1 MSAYHNRNGASVAER
16 LANRSVRDANGCLI
30 WQGAKLPFGHGTI
43 TAPERRKRR
52 THCVAWELVNGPIP
66 AGMCVCHKCD
76 VPACIN
82 PDHLF
87 LGTIADNNAD
97 MIRKGRN
104 VAHPGE
110 KNGRARLTPEQ
121 VAAIATDP
129 RVQKA
134 IAADYGI
141 KQPQVS
147 RIKRGASWPSPIATK
162 GE

>member
-1 MSAYHNRNGASVAER
+1 MSAYHNRNGATVAER

-30 WQGAKLPFGHGTI
+30 WQGNKLPFGHGII
-43 TAPERRKRR
+43 TMKGRKTRR
-52 THCVAWELVNGPIP
+52 THRVAWELANGPIP
-66 AGMCVCHKCD
+66 SGMCVCHRCD

-97 MIRKGRN
+97 MMRKGRH

-110 KNGRARLTPEQ
+110 RNGRARLTAAQ
-121 VAAIATDP
+121 VQAILADP
-129 RVQKA
+129 RRQID
-134 IAADYGI
+134 IAAEYGI

-147 RIKRGASWPSPIATK
+147 RIKRGQTWAGAA
-162 GE
+162 